1 MCDSA
6 SHRFFSWLNHP
17 GTRNMFRDFTFIY
30 SDIVVRIVSG
40 SNDAIFF
47 LDMNSVKKF
56 IGRGIPQFTIM
67 LENNEF
73 AYGHIPSGWSYV
85 KFEYKLN

>member
-1 MCDSA
+1 
-6 SHRFFSWLNHP
+6 
-17 GTRNMFRDFTFIY
+17 MFRDFTFIY

-56 IGRGIPQFTIM
+56 IGWGIPQFTIM
-67 LENNEF
+67 LENDEF
-73 AYGHIPSGWSYV
+73 AYGHIPSGSGMV
-85 KFEYKLN
+85 IFKHINDGLP

>member
-1 MCDSA
+1 
-6 SHRFFSWLNHP
+6 
-17 GTRNMFRDFTFIY
+17 MFRDFTFIY

-47 LDMNSVKKF
+47 LDRNSVKKF

-67 LENNEF
+67 LENDEF
-73 AYGHIPSGWSYV
+73 ADGHIPSDSGMV
-85 KFEYKLN
+85 IFKHINDGLP

>member
-1 MCDSA
+1 
-6 SHRFFSWLNHP
+6 
-17 GTRNMFRDFTFIY
+17 MFRDFTFIY

-67 LENNEF
+67 SSSLKPVTF
-73 AYGHIPSGWSYV
+73 RAR
-85 KFEYKLN
+85 LADT